1 METHAAFEGFPFI
14 VGWELTLRCNLRC
27 AHCGSSAGQPRP
39 GELTT
44 GEALEICEQFTDLL
58 VQEVDFTGGEPLLRS
73 DWPVIAERLVKLGIQ
88 LHVLTNGLDL
98 TADTVAKMK
107 AVGVSCAGVSLDGLE
122 ATHDLIRN
130 RKGSFAAVCRSIKL
144 ILGSGL
150 PLNVITTVNAVNLAE
165 LPQLLELVR
174 SLGARMWRL
183 QPIIPMGRV
192 RSHRGLQ
199 IDGEGILQLGAFIR
213 LHRPALGE
221 QLRLICADGLEYV
234 DDGDVNERPWRGCS
248 AGISACGIT
257 SDGKVKG
264 CLSLPDEVTEGDLR
278 RRSLW
283 DIWFDAGSF
292 AYTRGFGPEKLGIHC
307 RDCAKSADCKGGCS
321 SSSYCSTGEFHN
333 DSLCFYR
340 ACEVK
345 AGLGGASSGTR

>member
-1 METHAAFEGFPFI
+1 METHAPFEGFPFI
-14 VGWELTLRCNLRC
+14 VGWELTLRCNLCC
-27 AHCGSSAGQPRP
+27 AHCGSSAGQHRP

-44 GEALEICEQFTDLL
+44 REALEICEQFPDLL
-58 VQEVDFTGGEPLLRS
+58 VQEVDFTGGEPLLRP

-88 LHVLTNGLDL
+88 VHVLTNGLEL
-98 TADTVAKMK
+98 TADMVAKMK
-107 AVGVSCAGVSLDGLE
+107 VAGVSCAGLSLDGLE
-122 ATHDLIRN
+122 ETHDLIRN
-130 RKGSFAAVCRSIKL
+130 RKGSFAAVCRSIEL
-144 ILGSGL
+144 ILDSGL
-150 PLNVITTVNAVNLAE
+150 PLNVITTVNAANLAE
-165 LPQLLELVR
+165 LPQLLRLVR
-174 SLGARMWRL
+174 SLGVRMWRL

-199 IDGEGILQLGAFIR
+199 IDGEGILQLGNFIR
-213 LHRPALGE
+213 LHRPALGQ
-221 QLRLICADGLEYV
+221 QLKLICADGLEYV
-234 DDGDVNERPWRGCS
+234 DDGEVDGRPWRGCS

-283 DIWFDAGSF
+283 DIWFDARSF
-292 AYTRGFGPEKLGIHC
+292 AYTRGFSPEELGAHC

-333 DSLCFYR
+333 DSMCFY
-340 ACEVK
+340 K
-345 AGLGGASSGTR
+345 ASEAKSDIDGGSALAR